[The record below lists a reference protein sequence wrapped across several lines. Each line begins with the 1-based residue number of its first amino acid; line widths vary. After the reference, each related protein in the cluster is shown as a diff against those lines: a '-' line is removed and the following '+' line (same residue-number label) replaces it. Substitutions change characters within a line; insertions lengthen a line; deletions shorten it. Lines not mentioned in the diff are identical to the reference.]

1 MTLRIAITFINTFFI
16 HGGGLAVENA
26 LKISFDWKRHIN
38 EINGDSIEGSKMES
52 ISLKNGFHGITGYGM
67 SISTNNLKISD
78 YPKLDWPKF
87 DFPCSDCYKDG
98 KCSTGYTSNEK
109 SFLESIETYISS
121 KGKEYI
127 ASNIIA
133 LFREEVAT
141 TIYAQIMS
149 MD

>member
-1 MTLRIAITFINTFFI
+1 
-16 HGGGLAVENA
+16 
-26 LKISFDWKRHIN
+26 
-38 EINGDSIEGSKMES
+38 
-52 ISLKNGFHGITGYGM
+52 M

-127 ASNIIA
+127 ASIIIELVQGGGGDNHLSA
-133 LFREEVAT
+133 DYVHGLKRNLVRNDILFIIDEVQT
-141 TIYAQIMS
+141 ELSVSGKLWCYEHYKVEPHLLTR
-149 MD
+149 